1 MRIKSFSR
9 DRRPDTFWRGILL
22 LLTET
27 PSNGNC
33 SALVLE
39 VPNRCSTHWSKRRA
53 VWKAEHPSVL
63 SHTKTDHHQC
73 VEIFR
78 AREALKRSSALI
90 PSFAQMRKF
99 QQPTYFWEAI
109 PLIVF
114 WNVKS
119 KETDPKSLKKK
130 KRPISLQSCTQI
142 IFAWDKWLFSL
153 ELLFWRRGQWKQA
166 SEKSENQKHWAK
178 RERTGRLGQWTQG
191 SWETH
196 EREETSVMEDQKL

>member
-130 KRPISLQSCTQI
+130 KAHFFTIVYTNNFCLRQVIVFTWTPI
-142 IFAWDKWLFSL
+142 L
-153 ELLFWRRGQWKQA
+153 EKGPMKTSIRKIR
-166 SEKSENQKHWAK
+166 KSEALSK
-178 RERTGRLGQWTQG
+178 
-191 SWETH
+191 
-196 EREETSVMEDQKL
+196 ERENW